1 MRYLAARPAR
11 AARGMGLGIALAL
24 AALAMA
30 QAAFGAGASQQAA
43 DLAAGPNGTLVDPN
57 GRTWVSD
64 AVSGFCRVTEPTA
77 FAFGAIEP
85 GTCVAGP
92 GTAGQ
97 AALLHQ
103 GANFFAF
110 IPDAAAQSSNVFR
123 SQWNPLT
130 GLFGGATL
138 IPIPPD
144 VAGQNVRPQAASPD
158 PAGADQVYVVGF
170 NSAFLQRI
178 NAASTALPT
187 VEHVANITGP
197 RPRGVAATQLGPT
210 NALTVY
216 VSTGAG
222 VENVAI
228 PAVVPPLPPTA
239 PAAFNPAA
247 ARALAYDALNH
258 VLYAGTNAAAAPADA
273 GIDFVQA
280 LNTTGGDG
288 GGVLFSSF
296 PAFPGF
302 TAFTAIGGLRV
313 AKGGAVVAADPGGI
327 AGGATGLARTL
338 VVGPPVAHS
347 GPPVNPAT
355 GLTSPNTAFINSPT
369 PRFSIGGDAGITCT
383 LRTIA

>member
-11 AARGMGLGIALAL
+11 AARRMGLGIALAL

-43 DLAAGPNGTLVDPN
+43 GLAAGPNGTLVDPN

-110 IPDAAAQSSNVFR
+110 IPDAAAQSSTIFR
-123 SQWNPLT
+123 SPWNPVT
-130 GLFGGATL
+130 GTFGGATP

-144 VAGQNVRPQAASPD
+144 VPGQNIRPQAASAD

-170 NSAFLQRI
+170 NSTFLQRI
-178 NAASTALPT
+178 NAASTAPA

-197 RPRGVAATQLGPT
+197 RPRGVAATQLGAANT
-210 NALTVY
+210 LTVY

-222 VENVAI
+222 VENV
-228 PAVVPPLPPTA
+228 VPPPAPILPGTLLPTTL

-247 ARALAYDALNH
+247 AQPLAYDATRH
-258 VLYAGTNAAAAPADA
+258 MLYAGTSAAAAPADA
-273 GIDFVQA
+273 GID
-280 LNTTGGDG
+280 
-288 GGVLFSSF
+288 
-296 PAFPGF
+296 
-302 TAFTAIGGLRV
+302 
-313 AKGGAVVAADPGGI
+313 
-327 AGGATGLARTL
+327 
-338 VVGPPVAHS
+338 
-347 GPPVNPAT
+347 
-355 GLTSPNTAFINSPT
+355 
-369 PRFSIGGDAGITCT
+369 
-383 LRTIA
+383 